1 MTRGDHKPE
10 LHPCDAENPSF
21 QTRTTFQLGSD
32 TLYLNHVFKQ
42 SCFFKTFVA
51 LSKWCYNV
59 WCISC
64 GKPHLASV
72 LIARLSPGI
81 QLGRVSGSSAQPC
94 QPGWESFRGSVT
106 LFSNLELG
114 AQLPLVTLRQGEGE
128 LCEDVG
134 EDEEELHVG
143 ELGAGARSLAGAVRQ
158 ETLLVLDHL
167 GIVFQLFY
175 DFLSPSFH
183 LTIDVWYLALLQE
196 MVWIKLI
203 RVGPPP
209 RIQIICYLTLGE
221 TNKNATWLRNKLFF
235 ILCSE
240 SPGVPVAGRQIS
252 HHQGSL

>member
-42 SCFFKTFVA
+42 SFFCKTFVPP
-51 LSKWCYNV
+51 SKWCYNV

-64 GKPHLASV
+64 GKPHLGSV

-114 AQLPLVTLRQGEGE
+114 AQLPLVPLRQGEGE

-167 GIVFQLFY
+167 ELFSNY
-175 DFLSPSFH
+175 FMISSLHLSIWLLMFDTLPSFRK
-183 LTIDVWYLALLQE
+183 WF
-196 MVWIKLI
+196 
-203 RVGPPP
+203 G
-209 RIQIICYLTLGE
+209 
-221 TNKNATWLRNKLFF
+221 
-235 ILCSE
+235 
-240 SPGVPVAGRQIS
+240 
-252 HHQGSL
+252 